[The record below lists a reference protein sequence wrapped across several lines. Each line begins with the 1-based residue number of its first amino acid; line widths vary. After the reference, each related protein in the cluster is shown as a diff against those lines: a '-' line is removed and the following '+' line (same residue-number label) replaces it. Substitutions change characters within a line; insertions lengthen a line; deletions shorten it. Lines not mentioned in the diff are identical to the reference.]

1 MIKLGATLVVKLPK
15 IKLKGT
21 DWGSFSIFL
30 VVLSLLVV
38 FLLYPVLV
46 VLFEAFTVAG
56 KFSFLNFTNFFAN
69 KLFVECFSNSLVV
82 AIAAVITTSLIGV
95 PLAYFLTRYD
105 FPGKRVLEILAMV
118 PMIIPPFVGAIG
130 LTYFFGKYGI
140 VNLFLTEIF
149 NIDSIPFLKGPM
161 GVLFVETIHL
171 YPLIF
176 LNCSAALEGIDP
188 SLEESAKNLGA
199 NGFHV
204 FRTITFPL
212 IMPGYAAG
220 ALLVFIWSFSDLGTP
235 LMLQYFK
242 LLAPQAY
249 HRITSFS
256 ILDVNGYVMC
266 VLLAMVSLLTLFLA
280 RKYVSLR
287 QYTII
292 SSGISPATLVK
303 KLGGKKLLVVLPFCI
318 TIVLISLT
326 PHIGILIAS
335 VAKVWSMTYLPE
347 TFTLD
352 HYSEVLVRTPQFI
365 QNTLLYCS
373 ISAGLDVI
381 LGAVIAYLLVRKTFI
396 GKEVLDAL
404 AMLPFAIPG
413 IVIGIGYL
421 RMFYQLKIPG
431 LGVALTATWF
441 ILPISYMIRRL
452 PYTVRSSFASLQ
464 QIHISL
470 EEASMNLGANRF
482 QTFLRVTLPLMWTG
496 IIAGGIL
503 AFVNAVVE
511 ISTTLFLTPS
521 LEQASLSFGIYQYI
535 YNPKGKGPASAL
547 GVIAILLVL
556 SSILVVRKILGR
568 RMGNI
573 FRA

>member
-1 MIKLGATLVVKLPK
+1 MIICGEKLVVKFPK
-15 IKLKGT
+15 IRFEGT
-21 DWGSFSIFL
+21 DWGSFSVFL

-38 FLLYPVLV
+38 LLLYPVVV
-46 VLFEAFTVAG
+46 VLYAAFTVGG
-56 KFSFLNFTNFFAN
+56 KFSLLNFTNFFAN
-69 KLFVECFSNSLVV
+69 KLFMECFSNSLVV
-82 AIAAVITTSLIGV
+82 AVAAVITTSVIGIS
-95 PLAYFLTRYD
+95 LAYFLTRYD
-105 FPGKRVLEILAMV
+105 FPGRRILEILAMV
-118 PMIIPPFVGAIG
+118 PIIIPPFVGAIG
-130 LTYFFGKYGI
+130 LTYFFGRFGI
-140 VNLFLTEIF
+140 VNLFLTETFHIK
-149 NIDSIPFLKGPM
+149 SIPFLKGPL
-161 GVLFVETIHL
+161 GILFVETIHL

-176 LNCSAALEGIDP
+176 LNCSASLAGIDP

-199 NGFHV
+199 SGFHLFKTV
-204 FRTITFPL
+204 TFPL
-212 IMPGYAAG
+212 MVPGYAAG

-249 HRITSFS
+249 HRITSFT

-266 VLLAMVSLLTLFLA
+266 VLLAAVSLLTLFLV

-287 QYTII
+287 QYSII
-292 SSGISPATLVK
+292 SSGISPAALVK
-303 KLGGKKLLVVLPFCI
+303 KLRGRKLLLVLPFC
-318 TIVLISLT
+318 TAIVLISLT
-326 PHIGILIAS
+326 PHIGILLAS
-335 VAKVWSMTYLPE
+335 LAKVWSMTYLPE
-347 TFTLD
+347 TYTLD
-352 HYSEVLVRTPQFI
+352 HYSEVLFRTPQFI

-373 ISAGLDVI
+373 ISALFDII
-381 LGAVIAYLLVRKTFI
+381 LGAVIAYLLVRKTFL
-396 GKEVLDAL
+396 GKDALDAL

-421 RMFYQLKIPG
+421 RMFYRLKIPG
-431 LGVALTATWF
+431 LGVSLTATWF

-452 PYTVRSSFASLQ
+452 PYTVRSCVASLQ

-482 QTFLRVTLPLMWTG
+482 QTFLHVTLPLMLTG

-521 LEQASLSFGIYQYI
+521 LERASLSFGIYQYI
-535 YNPKGKGPASAL
+535 YNPRGKGPASAL
-547 GVIAILLVL
+547 GVFAILLV
-556 SSILVVRKILGR
+556 SISIIVVNKIFGR
-568 RMGNI
+568 RMGTI

>member
-1 MIKLGATLVVKLPK
+1 VVMFPK
-15 IKLKGT
+15 FKLKGA
-21 DWGSFSIFL
+21 DWGSFSVFL
-30 VVLSLLVV
+30 IVLSLLVV

-46 VLFEAFTVAG
+46 VLYEAFTVDGA
-56 KFSFLNFTNFFAN
+56 FSLLNFTNFFAN
-69 KLFVECFSNSLVV
+69 DLFVECFSNSVVV
-82 AIAAVITTSLIGV
+82 AVAAVVTTSLIGV
-95 PLAYFLTRYD
+95 PLSYFITRYD
-105 FPGKRVLEILAMV
+105 FPGKRVLEVLAMM

-140 VNLFLTEIF
+140 VNLFLTETF
-149 NIDSIPFLKGPM
+149 PVESIPFLKGPL
-161 GVLFVETIHL
+161 GILFVETIHL

-176 LNCSAALEGIDP
+176 LNCSASLAGIDP

-199 NGFHV
+199 SGFRL
-204 FRTITFPL
+204 FRSITFPL
-212 IMPGYAAG
+212 MLPGYAAG

-235 LMLQYFK
+235 LMLQYFN

-249 HRITSFS
+249 HRITSFT

-266 VLLAMVSLLTLFLA
+266 VLLAAVSLLALFLV

-292 SSGISPATLVK
+292 SSGIPPATLVT
-303 KLGGKKLLVVLPFCI
+303 KLRGKKLLAVLSFCI
-318 TIVLISLT
+318 AIVLISLT
-326 PHIGILIAS
+326 PHLGIFLAS
-335 VAKVWSMTYLPE
+335 LAKVWSMTYLPE
-347 TFTLD
+347 TYTLD
-352 HYSEVLVRTPQFI
+352 HYDEVLFRTPQFI
-365 QNTLLYCS
+365 QNTMVYCS
-373 ISAGLDVI
+373 LSAVFDVV

-421 RMFYQLKIPG
+421 RTFYQFEIPG
-431 LGVALTATWF
+431 LGVPLTATWF
-441 ILPISYMIRRL
+441 ILPLSYMIRRL
-452 PYTVRSSFASLQ
+452 PYTVRSCFASLQ
-464 QIHISL
+464 QIHVSL

-496 IIAGGIL
+496 ILAGGIL

-535 YNPKGKGPASAL
+535 YNPRGKGPASAL
-547 GVIAILLVL
+547 GVFAILLV
-556 SSILVVRKILGR
+556 SISIIVVRKIMGR
-568 RMGNI
+568 RMGAI

>member
-1 MIKLGATLVVKLPK
+1 
-15 IKLKGT
+15 
-21 DWGSFSIFL
+21 
-30 VVLSLLVV
+30 
-38 FLLYPVLV
+38 
-46 VLFEAFTVAG
+46 
-56 KFSFLNFTNFFAN
+56 
-69 KLFVECFSNSLVV
+69 VESFSNSLLV
-82 AIAAVITTSLIGV
+82 AIAAVIITSLIGV

-105 FPGKRVLEILAMV
+105 FPGKRVLEILAMM
-118 PMIIPPFVGAIG
+118 PIIIPPFVGAIG

-140 VNLFLTEIF
+140 VNLFLTETFHIE
-149 NIDSIPFLKGPM
+149 SIPFLKGPL
-161 GVLFVETIHL
+161 GVLFVQIIHL

-176 LNCSAALEGIDP
+176 LNCSASLAGIDP

-199 NGFHV
+199 NGFHL

-235 LMLQYFK
+235 LMLGYFK

-249 HRITSFS
+249 HRITSFT
-256 ILDVNGYVMC
+256 ILDVNGYVIC
-266 VLLAMVSLLTLFLA
+266 VLLAAVSLLTLFLV

-287 QYTII
+287 QYSII
-292 SSGISPATLVK
+292 SSGISPAALVK
-303 KLGGKKLLVVLPFCI
+303 KLDGKKMLVVLPFCI

-326 PHIGILIAS
+326 PHMGILLAS
-335 VAKVWSMTYLPE
+335 LGKVWSMTYLPE
-347 TFTLD
+347 TYTLD
-352 HYSEVLVRTPQFI
+352 HYSEVLIRTPQFI
-365 QNTLLYCS
+365 QNTLLYSS
-373 ISAGLDVI
+373 ISAVFDVI
-381 LGAVIAYLLVRKTFI
+381 LGAVIAYLLIRKTFI

-421 RMFYQLKIPG
+421 RVFHQLKIPG
-431 LGVALTATWF
+431 LGVPLTAIWF
-441 ILPISYMIRRL
+441 ILPISYMVRRL
-452 PYTVRSSFASLQ
+452 PYTVRSCVASLQ

-482 QTFLRVTLPLMWTG
+482 QTFLRVTLPLMRTG

-521 LEQASLSFGIYQYI
+521 LKQASLSFAIYQYI
-535 YNPKGKGPASAL
+535 NNPRGKGPASAL
-547 GVIAILLVL
+547 GVFAILLV
-556 SSILVVRKILGR
+556 SISILVVRKLLGKS
-568 RMGNI
+568 MGNI
-573 FRA
+573 FRG

>member
-1 MIKLGATLVVKLPK
+1 MVMFPK
-15 IKLKGT
+15 FKLKGA

-30 VVLSLLVV
+30 IVLSLLVA

-46 VLFEAFTVAG
+46 VLYEAFTVDGA
-56 KFSFLNFTNFFAN
+56 FSLLNFTNFFAN
-69 KLFVECFSNSLVV
+69 DLFVECFSNSVVV
-82 AIAAVITTSLIGV
+82 AVAAVITTSLIGI
-95 PLAYFLTRYD
+95 PLSYFITRYD
-105 FPGKRVLEILAMV
+105 FPGKRVLEVLAMM

-140 VNLFLTEIF
+140 VNLFLTDTFSVE
-149 NIDSIPFLKGPM
+149 SIPFLKGPL
-161 GVLFVETIHL
+161 GILFVETIHL

-176 LNCSAALEGIDP
+176 LNCSASLSGIDP

-199 NGFHV
+199 SGFRL
-204 FRTITFPL
+204 FRSITFPL
-212 IMPGYAAG
+212 MLPGYAAG

-235 LMLQYFK
+235 LMLQYFN

-249 HRITSFS
+249 HRITSFT

-266 VLLAMVSLLTLFLA
+266 VLLAAVSLLALFLV

-292 SSGISPATLVK
+292 SSGIPPATLVT
-303 KLGGKKLLVVLPFCI
+303 KLRGKKLLVVLFFCI
-318 TIVLISLT
+318 AIVLISFT
-326 PHIGILIAS
+326 PHLGIFLAS
-335 VAKVWSMTYLPE
+335 LAKVWSMTYLPE
-347 TFTLD
+347 TYTLD
-352 HYSEVLVRTPQFI
+352 HYEEVLFRTPQFI
-365 QNTLLYCS
+365 QNTMVYCS
-373 ISAGLDVI
+373 LSAVFDVV
-381 LGAVIAYLLVRKTFI
+381 LGAFIAYLLVRKTFI

-421 RMFYQLKIPG
+421 RTFYQFEIPG
-431 LGVALTATWF
+431 LGVPLTATWF
-441 ILPISYMIRRL
+441 ILPLSYMIRRL
-452 PYTVRSSFASLQ
+452 PYTVRSCFASLQ
-464 QIHISL
+464 QIHVSL

-496 IIAGGIL
+496 ILAGGIL

-535 YNPKGKGPASAL
+535 YNPRGKGPASAL
-547 GVIAILLVL
+547 GVFAILLV
-556 SSILVVRKILGR
+556 SISIIVVRKIMGR
-568 RMGNI
+568 RMGAI

>member
-1 MIKLGATLVVKLPK
+1 M
-15 IKLKGT
+15 
-21 DWGSFSIFL
+21 L
-30 VVLSLLVV
+30 VVLI
-38 FLLYPVLV
+38 
-46 VLFEAFTVAG
+46 EAFTVDG

-69 KLFVECFSNSLVV
+69 NLFVESFSNSLLV

-95 PLAYFLTRYD
+95 PLSYFLTRYD
-105 FPGKRVLEILAMV
+105 FPGKRVLEILAMM
-118 PMIIPPFVGAIG
+118 PIIIPPFVGAIG

-140 VNLFLTEIF
+140 VNLFLTETFHIE
-149 NIDSIPFLKGPM
+149 SIPFLKGPL
-161 GVLFVETIHL
+161 GVLFVQTIHL

-176 LNCSAALEGIDP
+176 LNCSASLAGIDP

-199 NGFHV
+199 NGFHL

-235 LMLQYFK
+235 LMLGYFK

-249 HRITSFS
+249 HRITSFT

-266 VLLAMVSLLTLFLA
+266 VLLAAVSLLTLFLV

-292 SSGISPATLVK
+292 SSGISPAALVK
-303 KLGGKKLLVVLPFCI
+303 KLSGKKMLVILPFCI

-326 PHIGILIAS
+326 PHMGILLAS
-335 VAKVWSMTYLPE
+335 LAKVWSMTYLPE
-347 TFTLD
+347 IYTLD
-352 HYSEVLVRTPQFI
+352 HYSEVLIRTPQFI
-365 QNTLLYCS
+365 QNTLLYSS
-373 ISAGLDVI
+373 ISAVFDVI

-421 RMFYQLKIPG
+421 RTFYQLKIPG
-431 LGVALTATWF
+431 LGVPLTATWF

-452 PYTVRSSFASLQ
+452 PYTVRACVASLQ

-470 EEASMNLGANRF
+470 EEASMSLGANRF
-482 QTFLRVTLPLMWTG
+482 QTFLRVTLPLMRTG

-521 LEQASLSFGIYQYI
+521 LKQASLSFAIYQYI

-547 GVIAILLVL
+547 GVFAILLV
-556 SSILVVRKILGR
+556 SISILVVRKLLGKS
-568 RMGNI
+568 MGSI